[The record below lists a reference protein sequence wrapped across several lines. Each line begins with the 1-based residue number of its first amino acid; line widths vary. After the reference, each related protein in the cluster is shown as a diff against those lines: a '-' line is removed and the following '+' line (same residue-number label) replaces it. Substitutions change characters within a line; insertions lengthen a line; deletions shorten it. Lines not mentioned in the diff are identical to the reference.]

1 MSIDLNNLSD
11 GVLSYCNDR
20 LYKFIEEN
28 LGIDEM
34 MVIKMQSINSV
45 RTLINVPDIIAFL
58 SFNSKEII
66 ELKSRIC
73 FIDEDNKR
81 FMVKAGI
88 QTNID
93 NLISVLKDKR
103 KKQTKRRKTSKLS
116 SQSSIQLNGDL
127 FNASASN
134 MSNSA
139 SIDSQLTLVF
149 STTPKINSPSYYIQK
164 ISDSIEKFCVNTFE
178 KFILS
183 NLVDYEIHVNILDAD
198 INGCI
203 KCGCNTTIKIVFRS
217 KSNSFQLSAYLKHLK
232 NSRCTMIKKKKQ
244 GFDKLS
250 SINNNLSNF
259 VLQDDDN
266 SNTNNIQNVSDEK
279 NLDDED
285 SSFSTMINSSIKTSS
300 NSSTKKRSLSP
311 RSISSITKKTRSL

>member
-11 GVLSYCNDR
+11 DLLSYRNDR
-20 LYKFIEEN
+20 LYTFIEEN
-28 LGIDEM
+28 VGIDEM
-34 MVIKMQSINSV
+34 MIIKMQSINNV
-45 RTLINVPDIIAFL
+45 RILINVPDIMAFL

-66 ELKSRIC
+66 EIKSRIC

-81 FMVKAGI
+81 FMIKE
-88 QTNID
+88 
-93 NLISVLKDKR
+93 
-103 KKQTKRRKTSKLS
+103 KKQTKRIKTSKSS
-116 SQSSIQLNGDL
+116 SQSSIKLNGDL

-134 MSNSA
+134 MSNLA
-139 SIDSQLTLVF
+139 SIDSQSTLVF
-149 STTPKINSPSYYIQK
+149 STTPQINSPSYYIQK

-178 KFILS
+178 KFVLRNVI
-183 NLVDYEIHVNILDAD
+183 DYEIHVNILDAD
-198 INGCI
+198 INGYI
-203 KCGCNTTIKIVFRS
+203 KCGCNITIKIVFRS

-266 SNTNNIQNVSDEK
+266 SNRNNIQNVSDEE

-285 SSFSTMINSSIKTSS
+285 SSFSRMINNSLTTAS
-300 NSSTKKRSLSP
+300 NSSRKKRSLSP
-311 RSISSITKKTRSL
+311 RSTSSITKKTRSS